1 MFKERHKMKKSL
13 PLVLLVVLLA
23 IGGYFYMTNKK
34 TDTPQSSM
42 TQVKE
47 ATEWAAAIASGKP
60 TLCTMTKGEE
70 KTEYLILGKK
80 MKATMATMVESTKMT
95 SYMVNDEKY
104 LYMWEDG
111 KNMGTKMA
119 IPTEE
124 EAKKM
129 EEQVKEYTNNTPE
142 TPDFNSE
149 SGFDSLEN
157 DGYTINC
164 DKSAATDAD
173 FVPPQSVKFN
183 DLSEMTKAIPSP
195 NAAGEYDMKAIE
207 EMAKKYGAT
216 MPETQE

>member
-23 IGGYFYMTNKK
+23 IGGYFYMTTKK
-34 TDTPQSSM
+34 TDVPQSSM

-60 TLCTMTKGEE
+60 TLCTMTKGKE

-80 MKATMATMVESTKMT
+80 MKATMTIMEESNKQTA
-95 SYMVNDEKY
+95 YMINDEKY
-104 LYMWEDG
+104 FYMWEDD
-111 KNMGTKMA
+111 KDMGTKMA

-129 EEQVKEYTNNTPE
+129 EEQAKENTNSTPE

-149 SGFDSLEN
+149 SGFDSLKN

-164 DKSAATDAD
+164 EKSAATDSD
-173 FVPPQSVKFN
+173 FVPPQTIKFQ
-183 DLSEMTKAIPSP
+183 DLAELAKSFPSP
-195 NAAGEYDMKAIE
+195 IAEGEYDIEAIE
-207 EMAKKYGAT
+207 EMAKEYGAT
-216 MPETQE
+216 MPEVQE

>member
-1 MFKERHKMKKSL
+1 MKKAL
-13 PLVLLVVLLA
+13 PLVLVAILLA
-23 IGGYFYMTNKK
+23 FGGYFYMNNKK
-34 TDTPQSSM
+34 TDAPQSAVE
-42 TQVKE
+42 QVKE
-47 ATEWAAAIASGKP
+47 ATQWAAAIASGNP

-70 KTEYLILGKK
+70 KTEYLIKGKK
-80 MKATMATMVESTKMT
+80 MKATMLTQVESTKMT
-95 SYMVNDEKY
+95 SFMLNDEKY

-111 KNMGTKMA
+111 KEVGTKMA

-129 EEQVKEYTNNTPE
+129 AESAKEYSKNTPE

-149 SGFDSLEN
+149 SGFDTLKE

-164 DKSAATDAD
+164 DKSAASDSD
-173 FVPPQSVKFN
+173 FVPPQSVKFT

-195 NAAGEYDMKAIE
+195 NASGEYDMKALE

-216 MPETQE
+216 MPSEE